1 MSNKELDFISYNKI
15 TSKSDAFVTSDDLNC
30 FVQYLPSTR
39 ATSYN
44 IKKEQHTAGTT
55 EDFQD
60 YSIPDVS
67 LKISPKRLRR
77 INPFNKNNSE
87 SLLLNKFNT
96 DPDIIYPTVIKEVK
110 VKEVDYSHLMLNP
123 DQLEF
128 LKALQNVRNQNVK
141 ENNTKL
147 NIEEFSIT
155 EDKIASSSFDLD
167 PRYSELV
174 IGKAAGSLSGFQE
187 ESIPQSLE
195 DSQIQ
200 DYLKKFGF
208 NPDDVTIKKKFEVRT
223 GNSKE
228 RSDVNDYLQVVN
240 NNVINDSPRT
250 NVVNNLSSVNKNDY
264 NFLNVSVDKSKGDL
278 NLIRNS
284 RTNNYRHE
292 LNLINNTEVKNYRS
306 EVKLSNNTSVRDINL
321 EDIHRKLLQ
330 GLNQTSSNNEFNYYT
345 QIKNARNYNIF
356 EFKDI
361 LNLTEKV
368 SNNTNYVSLSTY
380 YEHFRTVN
388 NNYNQIKNNLNFV
401 SNQVDYLT
409 KINFNNKNTINKLFN
424 TQNTYRN
431 SILNMINNI
440 TKVQK
445 LVFNEN
451 DFHFRSGLVKT
462 INNLN
467 RTNTYQINQLREQLN
482 LANINMTFLNHKM
495 FRYEV
500 SKIEQTKKELN
511 NILNIFDENGIVS
524 NKYVNKLSST
534 FKDNNF
540 IELLNLSNDE
550 KHIQNV
556 IHRLKQSTSNIHAVK
571 NLIDIVN
578 LSKESNFQIE
588 KFNSNNI
595 TSISKILNLTK
606 NTNNLMSNNRIS
618 NNLFSS
624 SQENLTQEQVNRIQ
638 QNQNIL
644 KNINLSEF
652 ANNISV
658 LKSYSSKEIN
668 NAINLVNVLSKD
680 IKLSNVNL
688 STNELKSLN
697 LITEKIDANK
707 INNLSLRKISK
718 ISNVNVEDIEQISEN
733 INIHQDTFKKIN
745 LLSSNVQKI
754 SKLLNVSNNTVENL
768 SKISQKNISNA
779 NLISSKEI
787 VEMINIFKQSEN
799 KNSFRISNNVTL
811 SNQQVRNLIN
821 LSQSYNQRV
830 VQEQQ
835 NILQKTSLLQSIS
848 EINLSNLKNVRNISN
863 NTDLI
868 EKINIVSNNIQAYK
882 NITFRLSSENIDQI
896 SKNLNVFNENKTQI
910 NKISRVFKNKT
921 IQNLD
926 QSFVD
931 NVSIFQTKISNF
943 ADKSKLKETI
953 ENLNITTKN
962 VNNIFSTTKL
972 SQIIRK
978 TDLKENI
985 EQINI
990 FESGKNFNVINK
1002 YSFESNKK
1010 NIKNLYSELN
1020 LVNETKNQ
1028 KRTSQNI
1035 SQIFNELNQTTK
1047 DIQSEIKSLT
1057 KEQRN
1062 IIRSTNNFV
1071 KTISKSQNLGQQNLY
1086 DFLNFSNY
1094 SSVNKTS
1101 NTAKYGDYN
1110 QVYNLLNV
1118 SKIDQNRDFNKSVK
1132 KVVNETIRLTKKT
1145 NNISFDIHRVNN
1157 EKVFRVINNFKST
1170 TNNYHEQR
1178 EAEQKQEKLIEK
1190 KVDQLLTNKIETVT
1204 NSLVKNVLTKNEFD
1218 SIKRDIVYE
1227 ILKIQNSTDEKI
1239 EQIKRETQQTVQNM
1253 LEKFLRS

>member
-1 MSNKELDFISYNKI
+1 M
-15 TSKSDAFVTSDDLNC
+15 
-30 FVQYLPSTR
+30 
-39 ATSYN
+39 
-44 IKKEQHTAGTT
+44 
-55 EDFQD
+55 
-60 YSIPDVS
+60 
-67 LKISPKRLRR
+67 
-77 INPFNKNNSE
+77 
-87 SLLLNKFNT
+87 
-96 DPDIIYPTVIKEVK
+96 
-110 VKEVDYSHLMLNP
+110 
-123 DQLEF
+123 
-128 LKALQNVRNQNVK
+128 
-141 ENNTKL
+141 
-147 NIEEFSIT
+147 
-155 EDKIASSSFDLD
+155 
-167 PRYSELV
+167 
-174 IGKAAGSLSGFQE
+174 
-187 ESIPQSLE
+187 
-195 DSQIQ
+195 
-200 DYLKKFGF
+200 
-208 NPDDVTIKKKFEVRT
+208 
-223 GNSKE
+223 
-228 RSDVNDYLQVVN
+228 
-240 NNVINDSPRT
+240 
-250 NVVNNLSSVNKNDY
+250 
-264 NFLNVSVDKSKGDL
+264 
-278 NLIRNS
+278 
-284 RTNNYRHE
+284 
-292 LNLINNTEVKNYRS
+292 
-306 EVKLSNNTSVRDINL
+306 
-321 EDIHRKLLQ
+321 
-330 GLNQTSSNNEFNYYT
+330 NQTSSNNEFNYYT

-524 NKYVNKLSST
+524 NTFVNKLSST

-540 IELLNLSNDE
+540 IDLLNLSTDE

-606 NTNNLMSNNRIS
+606 NTNNLISNNRIS

-624 SQENLTQEQVNRIQ
+624 SQENLTQEQVNGIQ

-754 SKLLNVSNNTVENL
+754 SKLLNVSNNTDLIEKINLVSNNTQTYKNLALRLSSENINQFANNL
-768 SKISQKNISNA
+768 NIFSENKSVIKKISRLSNSFENVINDTTNVIQNNTN
-779 NLISSKEI
+779 NLVTTKEI

-910 NKISRVFKNKT
+910 NKISRVVNNKT
-921 IQNLD
+921 IKNLD

-985 EQINI
+985 
-990 FESGKNFNVINK
+990 
-1002 YSFESNKK
+1002 
-1010 NIKNLYSELN
+1010 
-1020 LVNETKNQ
+1020 
-1028 KRTSQNI
+1028 
-1035 SQIFNELNQTTK
+1035 
-1047 DIQSEIKSLT
+1047 
-1057 KEQRN
+1057 
-1062 IIRSTNNFV
+1062 
-1071 KTISKSQNLGQQNLY
+1071 
-1086 DFLNFSNY
+1086 
-1094 SSVNKTS
+1094 
-1101 NTAKYGDYN
+1101 
-1110 QVYNLLNV
+1110 
-1118 SKIDQNRDFNKSVK
+1118 
-1132 KVVNETIRLTKKT
+1132 
-1145 NNISFDIHRVNN
+1145 
-1157 EKVFRVINNFKST
+1157 
-1170 TNNYHEQR
+1170 
-1178 EAEQKQEKLIEK
+1178 
-1190 KVDQLLTNKIETVT
+1190 
-1204 NSLVKNVLTKNEFD
+1204 
-1218 SIKRDIVYE
+1218 
-1227 ILKIQNSTDEKI
+1227 
-1239 EQIKRETQQTVQNM
+1239 
-1253 LEKFLRS
+1253 

>member
-15 TSKSDAFVTSDDLNC
+15 TSKSDAFVISEELNC

-55 EDFQD
+55 ADFQD

-77 INPFNKNNSE
+77 INPFNKNTSE

-96 DPDIIYPTVIKEVK
+96 DPDIIYPTVVKEIRQ
-110 VKEVDYSHLMLNP
+110 KEVDYSHLMLNP

-128 LKALQNVRNQNVK
+128 LKALQNIRNFNVK
-141 ENNTKL
+141 ENDNKL
-147 NIEEFSIT
+147 NIEEFSVID
-155 EDKIASSSFDLD
+155 EKIASSSFEID
-167 PRYSELV
+167 PRYTELIV
-174 IGKAAGSLSGFQE
+174 GKASGNLGSYAE
-187 ESIPQSLE
+187 ELITQTPE
-195 DSQIQ
+195 DNQIQ
-200 DYLKKFGF
+200 DYIKKFGF
-208 NPDDVTIKKKFEVRT
+208 NPNDVTVKKKFEVRT
-223 GNSKE
+223 GNSKD

-240 NNVINDSPRT
+240 NNVVNDSPRT
-250 NVVNNLSSVNKNDY
+250 NIVNNLSSQNKSDY
-264 NFLNVSVDKSKGDL
+264 NFLNVTVNKSSG
-278 NLIRNS
+278 NLSYIRNAQ
-284 RTNNYRHE
+284 TNNYRHE
-292 LNLINNTEVKNYRS
+292 LNFSNNTEISNFKS
-306 EVKLSNNTSVRDINL
+306 EIKVSNNSLPKDLNL
-321 EDIHRKLLQ
+321 DDIHKKLLD
-330 GLNQTSSNNEFNYYT
+330 GLNQTSSKNEFNYFT
-345 QIKNARNYNIF
+345 QVKSAKNYNIF

-380 YEHFRTVN
+380 YDHYRTIN
-388 NNYNQIKNNLNFV
+388 NNYNQVKNDLNFIN
-401 SNQVDYLT
+401 NQVDYLT
-409 KINFNNKNTINKLFN
+409 KINFNNKNTINKLYN

-445 LVFNEN
+445 LVYNEN
-451 DFHFRSGLVKT
+451 DFNFKAGLIKT
-462 INNLN
+462 ITNLN
-467 RTNTYQINQLREQLN
+467 RTNTYQITQLREQLN
-482 LANINMTFLNHKM
+482 LANINMTFMNQRM

-511 NILNIFDENGIVS
+511 NILNVFDENGFVS
-524 NKYVNKLSST
+524 NTFINKLSST
-534 FKDNNF
+534 FKDRNF
-540 IELLNLSNDE
+540 IELLDLSIDE
-550 KHIQNV
+550 KHIQN
-556 IHRLKQSTSNIHAVK
+556 ITYLLKQSTANIHAVK
-571 NLIDIVN
+571 NVIDLVN
-578 LSKESNFQIE
+578 LSKENNFQIE
-588 KFNSNNI
+588 KFNSN
-595 TSISKILNLTK
+595 SISNVNKILNLTK
-606 NTNNLMSNNRIS
+606 NTNNLLSTNKTSQNIFVSN
-618 NNLFSS
+618 
-624 SQENLTQEQVNRIQ
+624 QENLSQEQINKIQ

-644 KNINLSEF
+644 KNINLSQF
-652 ANNISV
+652 TNSINT
-658 LKSYSSKEIN
+658 LTSYSSQEIN

-680 IKLSNVNL
+680 IKLSNINL
-688 STNELKSLN
+688 TSNDLKSLN
-697 LITEKIDANK
+697 LITEKIEKN
-707 INNLSLRKISK
+707 SLTVKKISRL
-718 ISNVNVEDIEQISEN
+718 SNVNIEDIEQISEN
-733 INIHQDTFKKIN
+733 TNIQQETINKIN
-745 LLSSNVQKI
+745 LLSSEFQKI
-754 SKLLNVSNNTVENL
+754 SNQFSVSN
-768 SKISQKNISNA
+768 
-779 NLISSKEI
+779 KEI
-787 VEMINIFKQSEN
+787 KQTINNTNVSEN
-799 KNSFRISNNVTL
+799 KNSYRVAQNVQLT
-811 SNQQVRNLIN
+811 NQQVRSLLN
-821 LSQSYNQRV
+821 LSQTYNQ
-830 VQEQQ
+830 
-835 NILQKTSLLQSIS
+835 KTTLLQNIS
-848 EINLSNLKNVRNISN
+848 EINVSNLRNIQNISN
-863 NTDLI
+863 KTDLI
-868 EKINIVSNNIQAYK
+868 EKINFVSNNLHEYK
-882 NITFRLSSENIDQI
+882 TKLSSENINQI
-896 SKNLNVFNENKTQI
+896 FQNLNVFTENKSEI
-910 NKISRVFKNKT
+910 KKISRVVNNRVV
-921 IQNLD
+921 QNLD

-990 FESGKNFNVINK
+990 FESGKNSTVINK

-1020 LVNETKNQ
+1020 LVNETKIE

-1035 SQIFNELNQTTK
+1035 SQIYNELNQTTK
-1047 DIQSEIKSLT
+1047 DIKTEIKSLIRD
-1057 KEQRN
+1057 QRN
-1062 IIRSTNNFV
+1062 IVRSTNNFV
-1071 KTISKSQNLGQQNLY
+1071 KAVSKSQNLGQQNLY

-1101 NTAKYGDYN
+1101 NAIKYGDYN
-1110 QVYNLLNV
+1110 QVYNLLNIT
-1118 SKIDQNRDFNKSVK
+1118 KFEQNKDFTKSVK
-1132 KVVNETIRLTKKT
+1132 RVVNETIRLTKKT
-1145 NNISFDIHRVNN
+1145 ENISFDIHKVSN
-1157 EKVFRVINNFKST
+1157 EKVYRVINNFKST

-1178 EAEQKQEKLIEK
+1178 EVEQKQEKLIEK

>member
-15 TSKSDAFVTSDDLNC
+15 TSKSDAFVISEELNC

-55 EDFQD
+55 TDFQD

-77 INPFNKNNSE
+77 INPFNKNTSE

-96 DPDIIYPTVIKEVK
+96 DPDIIYPTVVKEIRQ
-110 VKEVDYSHLMLNP
+110 KEVDYSHLMLNP

-128 LKALQNVRNQNVK
+128 LKALQNIRNFNVK
-141 ENNTKL
+141 ENDNKL
-147 NIEEFSIT
+147 NIEEFSVID
-155 EDKIASSSFDLD
+155 EKIASSSFELD
-167 PRYSELV
+167 PRYSELIV
-174 IGKAAGSLSGFQE
+174 GKASGNLGSYAE
-187 ESIPQSLE
+187 ELITQKPE
-195 DSQIQ
+195 DNQIQ
-200 DYLKKFGF
+200 DYIKKFGF
-208 NPDDVTIKKKFEVRT
+208 NPNDVTVKKKFEVRT
-223 GNSKE
+223 GNSKD

-240 NNVINDSPRT
+240 NNVVNDSPRT
-250 NVVNNLSSVNKNDY
+250 NIVNNLSSQNKNDY
-264 NFLNVSVDKSKGDL
+264 NFLNVTVNKSSG
-278 NLIRNS
+278 NLSYIRNTQ
-284 RTNNYRHE
+284 TNNYRHE
-292 LNLINNTEVKNYRS
+292 LNFSNNTEISNFKS
-306 EVKLSNNTSVRDINL
+306 EIKVSNNSLLKDINL
-321 EDIHRKLLQ
+321 DDIHKKLLD
-330 GLNQTSSNNEFNYYT
+330 GLNQTSSKNEFNYFT
-345 QIKNARNYNIF
+345 QVKSAKNYNIF

-380 YEHFRTVN
+380 YDHYRTIN
-388 NNYNQIKNNLNFV
+388 NNYNQVKNNLNFIN
-401 SNQVDYLT
+401 NQVDYLT
-409 KINFNNKNTINKLFN
+409 KINFNNKNTINKLYN

-445 LVFNEN
+445 LVYNEN
-451 DFHFRSGLVKT
+451 DFSFKAGLIKT
-462 INNLN
+462 ITNLN
-467 RTNTYQINQLREQLN
+467 RTNTYQITQLREQLN
-482 LANINMTFLNHKM
+482 LANINMTFMNQRM

-500 SKIEQTKKELN
+500 NKIEQTKKELN
-511 NILNIFDENGIVS
+511 NILNVFDENGFVS
-524 NKYVNKLSST
+524 NTFINKLSST
-534 FKDNNF
+534 FKDRNF
-540 IELLNLSNDE
+540 IELLDLSIDE
-550 KHIQNV
+550 KHIQN
-556 IHRLKQSTSNIHAVK
+556 ITYLLKQSTANIHAVK
-571 NLIDIVN
+571 NVIDLVN
-578 LSKESNFQIE
+578 LSKENNFQIE
-588 KFNSNNI
+588 KFNSN
-595 TSISKILNLTK
+595 SISNINKILNLTK
-606 NTNNLMSNNRIS
+606 NTNNLLSTNKTSQNIFVSN
-618 NNLFSS
+618 
-624 SQENLTQEQVNRIQ
+624 QENLSQEQIIKIQ

-644 KNINLSEF
+644 KNINLSQF
-652 ANNISV
+652 TNSINT
-658 LKSYSSKEIN
+658 LTSYSSQEIN

-680 IKLSNVNL
+680 IKLSNINL
-688 STNELKSLN
+688 TSNDLKSLN
-697 LITEKIDANK
+697 LITEKIEKN
-707 INNLSLRKISK
+707 SLTVKKISRL
-718 ISNVNVEDIEQISEN
+718 SNVNIEDIEQISEN
-733 INIHQDTFKKIN
+733 TNIQQETINKIN
-745 LLSSNVQKI
+745 LLSSKFQKI
-754 SKLLNVSNNTVENL
+754 SNQFSVSN
-768 SKISQKNISNA
+768 
-779 NLISSKEI
+779 KEI
-787 VEMINIFKQSEN
+787 KQTINNTNVSEN
-799 KNSFRISNNVTL
+799 KNSYRVAQNVQLT
-811 SNQQVRNLIN
+811 NQQVRNLLN
-821 LSQSYNQRV
+821 LSQTYNQ
-830 VQEQQ
+830 
-835 NILQKTSLLQSIS
+835 KTTLLQNIS
-848 EINLSNLKNVRNISN
+848 EINVSNLRNIQNISN

-868 EKINIVSNNIQAYK
+868 EKINFVSNNLHEYK
-882 NITFRLSSENIDQI
+882 TKLSSENINQI
-896 SKNLNVFNENKTQI
+896 FQNLNVFTENKSEI
-910 NKISRVFKNKT
+910 KKISRVVNNRV

-990 FESGKNFNVINK
+990 FESGKNSTVINK

-1020 LVNETKNQ
+1020 LVNETKIE

-1035 SQIFNELNQTTK
+1035 SQIYNELNQTTK
-1047 DIQSEIKSLT
+1047 DIKTEIKSLIRD
-1057 KEQRN
+1057 QRN
-1062 IIRSTNNFV
+1062 IVRSTNNFV
-1071 KTISKSQNLGQQNLY
+1071 KAVSKSQNLGQQNLY

-1101 NTAKYGDYN
+1101 NAIKYGDYN
-1110 QVYNLLNV
+1110 QVYNLLNIT
-1118 SKIDQNRDFNKSVK
+1118 KFEQNKDFTKSVK
-1132 KVVNETIRLTKKT
+1132 RVVNETIRLTKKT
-1145 NNISFDIHRVNN
+1145 ENISFDIHKVSN
-1157 EKVFRVINNFKST
+1157 EKVYRVINNFKST

-1178 EAEQKQEKLIEK
+1178 EVEQKQEKLIEK